1 MQVQPQAL
9 ASADPAILRRTAV
22 DCQIRPYGVADQAVL
37 ATLIYRLASYWLP
50 MPTGAVAYALFT
62 HRYGRTKVA
71 RLNGGGK
78 RGRSS

>member
-1 MQVQPQAL
+1 MLGTLGL
-9 ASADPAILRRTAV
+9 AGI
-22 DCQIRPYGVADQAVL
+22 GADQAVL

-78 RGRSS
+78 RGQKG